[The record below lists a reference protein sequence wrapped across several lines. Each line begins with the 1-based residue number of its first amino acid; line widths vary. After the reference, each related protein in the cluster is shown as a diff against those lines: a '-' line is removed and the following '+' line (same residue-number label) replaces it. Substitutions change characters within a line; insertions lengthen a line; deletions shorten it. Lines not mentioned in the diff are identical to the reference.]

1 MTRKREA
8 IKTERFRTMI
18 IIRMMSRV
26 NIMMMMTRI
35 IKNDYDDDVQ
45 TDDKNKKSD
54 QYNKIYNSQ
63 NYYENKDENDEKYD
77 KNYKSILIKKKIM
90 TKTHTRRR
98 RRRYK

>member
-54 QYNKIYNSQ
+54 QYNKNNDSK
-63 NYYENKDENDEKYD
+63 NNDEKYD
-77 KNYKSILIKKKIM
+77 EFSIINL
-90 TKTHTRRR
+90 
-98 RRRYK
+98 Y

>member
-18 IIRMMSRV
+18 IIRMIGRV
-26 NIMMMMTRI
+26 EIMMMMTRI

-54 QYNKIYNSQ
+54 QYNKNNDSK
-63 NYYENKDENDEKYD
+63 NNDEKYD
-77 KNYKSILIKKKIM
+77 EFSIINL
-90 TKTHTRRR
+90 
-98 RRRYK
+98 Y